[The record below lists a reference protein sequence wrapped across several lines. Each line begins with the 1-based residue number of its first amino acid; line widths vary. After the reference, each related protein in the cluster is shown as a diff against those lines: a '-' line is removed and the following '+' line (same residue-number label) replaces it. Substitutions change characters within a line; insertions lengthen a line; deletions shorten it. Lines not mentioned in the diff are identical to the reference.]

1 MKGIGLSVYP
11 PGNLR
16 MREELP
22 LLANPSQ
29 LNSFFFTGMAWET
42 YFHPQGRHNTG
53 AQGQAA
59 EALWRTLSGRR
70 KATGRHGKGMAPG
83 GKLKKILKIQ
93 WIAIDFFYSK

>member
-1 MKGIGLSVYP
+1 MFTKSFVVYHVGSTPSFWMNPPNDQNKKFAGWFFGELKGIGLSVYP

-42 YFHPQGRHNTG
+42 YFHP
-53 AQGQAA
+53 
-59 EALWRTLSGRR
+59 
-70 KATGRHGKGMAPG
+70 
-83 GKLKKILKIQ
+83 
-93 WIAIDFFYSK
+93 